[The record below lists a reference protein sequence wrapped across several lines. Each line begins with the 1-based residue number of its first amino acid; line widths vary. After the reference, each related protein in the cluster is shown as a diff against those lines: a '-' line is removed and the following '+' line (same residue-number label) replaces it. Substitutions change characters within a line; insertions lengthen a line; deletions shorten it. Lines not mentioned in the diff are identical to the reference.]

1 MHNRADMKMSK
12 RIIAFLLMFC
22 LLVSCLAGCG
32 DDSKG
37 DKATTST
44 TAAASSDKAET
55 IDYVENTK
63 LDLNSNTQKLE
74 VTVHA
79 YIDGDTTHFN
89 IPRGVDVPGVENG
102 VLKARYMGINT
113 PESTGKIEEWGKK
126 ASTFTKEKLSAAAA
140 IMVESND
147 GNWNVDSSGGRHLV
161 YVWYKPTADADYR
174 CLNLEIIQNGLSISC
189 GTVDDRYGQAAT
201 DAFQQ
206 AKREKLHVFS
216 KEKDPGFYYGDAYEI
231 DLKGLRT
238 NIALYDNMKVAF
250 EGVVTRNN
258 NNTVNVEE
266 FDAETNMYYGMSV
279 YYGFETGALLNNL
292 AIGNRV
298 RVVGTVTYYET
309 GGTWQVSG
317 LSYREFKPNDPSNTQ
332 VISTGNP
339 AANLFT
345 PLERFKNQFV
355 EVEVMTE
362 LGNEELVT
370 KKFPY
375 AELAMSTTI
384 MIPDLRVIDCYT
396 THNGGDND
404 GAMTLTCVADGET
417 IDVRTIVLYDENGEK
432 ITSSAYMNKT
442 IDVPGIVDYYNGS
455 YQIKVLTA
463 DDIVVRD

>member
-1 MHNRADMKMSK
+1 MKMSK

-32 DDSKG
+32 SKEEEG
-37 DKATTST
+37 KTTKS
-44 TAAASSDKAET
+44 TAAASSDKEET
-55 IDYVENTK
+55 IDYVANTK
-63 LDLNSNTQKLE
+63 LDLDSNTKKLE

-126 ASTFTKEKLSAAAA
+126 ASSFTKEKLSSAAA

-147 GNWNVDSSGGRHLV
+147 DKWNVDSSGGRHLV

-258 NNTVNVEE
+258 NNSVYVEE

-298 RVVGTVTYYET
+298 RVVVLLPTMRPVALG
-309 GGTWQVSG
+309 
-317 LSYREFKPNDPSNTQ
+317 
-332 VISTGNP
+332 
-339 AANLFT
+339 
-345 PLERFKNQFV
+345 RFPV
-355 EVEVMTE
+355 
-362 LGNEELVT
+362 
-370 KKFPY
+370 
-375 AELAMSTTI
+375 
-384 MIPDLRVIDCYT
+384 
-396 THNGGDND
+396 
-404 GAMTLTCVADGET
+404 
-417 IDVRTIVLYDENGEK
+417 
-432 ITSSAYMNKT
+432 
-442 IDVPGIVDYYNGS
+442 
-455 YQIKVLTA
+455 
-463 DDIVVRD
+463 

>member
-1 MHNRADMKMSK
+1 MKNCK
-12 RIIAFLLMFC
+12 RMLALLLLLC
-22 LLVSCLAGCG
+22 LLLSSMAGCG
-32 DDSKG
+32 NKDADDKNDDS
-37 DKATTST
+37 ST
-44 TAAASSDKAET
+44 TTTTVASDSEFV
-55 IDYVENTK
+55 DYVEKTK
-63 LDLNSNTQKLE
+63 LDLNSDTKKLE

-89 IPRGVDVPGVENG
+89 VPRDIADNG

-126 ASTFTKEKLSAAAA
+126 ASTFTKEKLSTAAA

-147 GNWNVDSSGGRHLV
+147 SNWNLDSSGGRHLV

-189 GTVDDRYGQAAT
+189 GTVADRYGQAAT

-216 KEKDPGFYYGDAYEI
+216 GQKDPGFYYGDAYEI

-258 NNTVNVEE
+258 NNSVYVEE
-266 FDAETNMYYGMSV
+266 FDPETNMYYGMSV

-317 LSYREFKPNDPSNTQ
+317 LVYREFKPDDPSNTK

-339 AANLFT
+339 AANLLT
-345 PLERFKNQFV
+345 TLEHFKNTFV
-355 EVEVMTE
+355 EVEVMPE
-362 LGNEELVT
+362 LGSEELVV

-375 AELAMSTTI
+375 AELALSTTI
-384 MIPDLRVIDCYT
+384 LIPDLRVIDCYT
-396 THNGGDND
+396 THNGGDSD
-404 GAMTLTCVADGET
+404 GAMTLTCVANGET

-432 ITSSAYMNKT
+432 ITASAYMNKT
-442 IDVPGIVDYYNGS
+442 IDVTGIVDYFNGS

-463 DDIVVRD
+463 DDIVVRG

>member
-1 MHNRADMKMSK
+1 MYMKKFNR
-12 RIIAFLLMFC
+12 LLA
-22 LLVSCLAGCG
+22 LLSLLCVLVCCFAGCG
-32 DDSKG
+32 KDGAKDDKANASTTSKG
-37 DKATTST
+37 D
-44 TAAASSDKAET
+44 SSEKNEFV
-55 IDYVENTK
+55 DYVEQTK
-63 LDLNSNTQKLE
+63 LDLNSNTKKLE

-89 IPRGVDVPGVENG
+89 VPRDVAENG
-102 VLKARYMGINT
+102 ILKARYMGINT

-126 ASTFTKEKLSAAAA
+126 ASTFTKEKLMNAAA
-140 IMVESND
+140 IMVESD
-147 GNWNVDSSGGRHLV
+147 DDKWNLDSSGGRHLV

-189 GTVDDRYGQAAT
+189 GTVNDRYGQAAT

-206 AKREKLHVFS
+206 AKRDKLHVFS
-216 KEKDPGFYYGDAYEI
+216 GEKDPGFYYGDAYEI

-258 NNTVNVEE
+258 NNSVYVEE
-266 FDAETNMYYGMSV
+266 YDAETDMYYGMSV

-317 LSYREFKPNDPSNTQ
+317 LSYREFKPDDPSNTK
-332 VISTGNP
+332 VISTGHY
-339 AANLFT
+339 AANVLT
-345 PLERFKNQFV
+345 SLDRFNNGLV
-355 EVEVMTE
+355 DIEVMPE
-362 LGNEELVT
+362 LGSEELVT
-370 KKFPY
+370 RTFSY
-375 AELAMSTTI
+375 AELVMSTTI
-384 MIPDLRVIDCYT
+384 TMKDLQVVDCYT

-404 GAMTLTCVADGET
+404 GAMTLTCVADGGT
-417 IDVRTIVLYDENGEK
+417 IDVHTIVLYDENGTM
-432 ITSSAYMNKT
+432 IDSSAYLGKT
-442 IDVPGIVDYYNGS
+442 IDVTGIVDYFKGR

-463 DDIVVRD
+463 ADIFVHG